1 MNDTLIREKPPEAAE
16 NLAATMADIGRRA
29 RVAASRLA
37 LASADAKTAALRAGA
52 QAIRDRAGEIL
63 AANMDDIAEAKRAGI
78 SAALIDRLALDEKR
92 LEGVA
97 KGLDDIAALPD
108 PVGRVLDSRTRPNG
122 LQIERVAVPLGVVGI
137 IYESR
142 PNVTAD
148 AGGLVVKSGNAAI
161 LRGGS
166 GNLHSSLAPLAAL
179 RDALR

>member
-16 NLAATMADIGRRA
+16 NLAAVMADIGGRE

-63 AANMDDIAEAKRAGI
+63 AANTDDIAEAKRAGI

-97 KGLDDIAALPD
+97 KGLHDIAALPA
-108 PVGRVLDSRTRPNG
+108 PAGRVLEPRTRPNWLHIG
-122 LQIERVAVPLGVVGI
+122 RGAVRAGV
-137 IYESR
+137 
-142 PNVTAD
+142 D
-148 AGGLVVKSGNAAI
+148 
-161 LRGGS
+161 
-166 GNLHSSLAPLAAL
+166 
-179 RDALR
+179 